1 MLCRQKVK
9 KIILKQSEEANQ
21 PSLPSSHQTSKPTLP
36 PAARVHPRS
45 AGSPRR
51 SHQLHLAAIA
61 LCPLERP
68 LAAAPNLSIHQ
79 TEQF

>member
-36 PAARVHPRS
+36 PAARVQTRS
-45 AGSPRR
+45 AGSPRH